1 MRKTFRE
8 DISVV
13 EQLNVLR
20 FRFAGLSPAF
30 YCTNSKICTSY
41 KWDINQIFSVP

>member
-8 DISVV
+8 DILVV
-13 EQLNVLR
+13 EQLNVVR
-20 FRFAGLSPAF
+20 FRFAGLTPAF
-30 YCTNSKICTSY
+30 YCTNWKIYTNY